1 MRTEKH
7 GSWTVC
13 AGEPGSS
20 QIWIHDDGRVVIK
33 GGPRHEDQR
42 GKRTIDQEL
51 SALIEGAISGRFQ
64 PDREDDRWDA
74 ERLGIQI
81 LSAFKASRGDAE
93 ALLRDLG
100 LLNDRLREDQKEHPE
115 HVQIRAAIGRLA
127 KEHQGPPTKVE
138 VFQEIHRH
146 EPSSTTTD
154 SNYLTLSRRLKTL
167 GFTWLPTR

>member
-42 GKRTIDQEL
+42 GMRTIDQEL
-51 SALIEGAISGRFQ
+51 SALIEGAVSGRFQ
-64 PDREDDRWDA
+64 PDREDDRWVA

-81 LSAFKASRGDAE
+81 LSAFKAGRGDAE

-100 LLNDRLREDQKEHPE
+100 LLNKRLREDRGEHPE
-115 HVQIRAAIGRLA
+115 HVQIRAAIAKLA
-127 KEHQGPPTKVE
+127 RQHKRPPSKVE
-138 VFQEIHRH
+138 VFREIHGR
-146 EPSSTTTD
+146 EPDTATD
-154 SNYLTLSRRLKTL
+154 SMHRRLSERLNLL
-167 GFTWLPTR
+167 GFSWLETR